1 MSLVDDLTAELIRL
15 EHQLQQSEYQLEQV
29 KQELIQSKRHT
40 YVGQTHGLHA
50 SDGELTIEY
59 GDNQFVVMAADQ
71 LFQDLPGI
79 VNLCLTEQSK
89 MQEETLQ
96 RIKNEL
102 GEL

>member
-1 MSLVDDLTAELIRL
+1 MRL
-15 EHQLQQSEYQLEQV
+15 EYQLEEV
-29 KQELIQSKRHT
+29 KQELMESKRHT
-40 YVGQTHGLHA
+40 YVGQTHGLYA

-59 GDNQFVVMAADQ
+59 GDNQFLVMAADQ

-79 VNLCLTEQSK
+79 VNLCLAEQNK

>member
-1 MSLVDDLTAELIRL
+1 MSLVDDLTAELMRL
-15 EHQLQQSEYQLEQV
+15 EYQLEEV
-29 KQELIQSKRHT
+29 KQELMESKRHT
-40 YVGQTHGLHA
+40 YVGQTHSLHA

-79 VNLCLTEQSK
+79 VNLCLAEQSK

>member
-1 MSLVDDLTAELIRL
+1 MNLAAEIARL
-15 EHQLQQSEYQLEQV
+15 KYQLEEV
-29 KQELIQSKRHT
+29 KQELIESKRHT
-40 YVGQTHGLHA
+40 YVGQTHGLYA
-50 SDGELTIEY
+50 SDGEVTIEY
-59 GDNQFVVMAADQ
+59 GDNQFVVIAADQ

-79 VNLCLTEQSK
+79 VNLCLAEQSK

>member
-1 MSLVDDLTAELIRL
+1 MSLVDDLTAELMRL
-15 EHQLQQSEYQLEQV
+15 EYQLEEV
-29 KQELIQSKRHT
+29 KQELMESKRHT
-40 YVGQTHGLHA
+40 YVGQTHGLYA

-59 GDNQFVVMAADQ
+59 GDNQFLVMAADQ

-79 VNLCLTEQSK
+79 VNLCLAEQSK